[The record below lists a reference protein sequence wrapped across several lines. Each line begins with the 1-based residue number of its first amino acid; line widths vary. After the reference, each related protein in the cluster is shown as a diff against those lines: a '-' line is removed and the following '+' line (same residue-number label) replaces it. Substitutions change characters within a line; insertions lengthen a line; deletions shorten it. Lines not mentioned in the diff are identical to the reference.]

1 MQQPVLFVSHGG
13 GPLPL
18 LGDPGHAE
26 MLRAF
31 ASIRTVLHDLPA
43 PRALLY
49 ISAHWESEPVGLT
62 AAPDPGLYYDYYGF
76 PDASYQIQYPVK
88 GSLPVCREIAD
99 VLKDAGINVMPDEQ
113 RGLDHG
119 VFVPGLLLY
128 PQADIPTL
136 QLSLHPSLDPQFHLS
151 VGRALRVLR
160 DEGVLIIGS
169 GFSFHN
175 MRAFFGPADL
185 AVDKANLDFECW
197 LQETVELSDTDQRE
211 QRMLEWSAA
220 PGARLSHPREEHL
233 LPLHVC
239 LAAAA
244 APASQQWHFS
254 VLGRQGSCY
263 LWN

>member
-1 MQQPVLFVSHGG
+1 MNQPVLFVSHGG

-26 MLRAF
+26 MVEAF
-31 ASIRTVLHDLPA
+31 ADIRTVLNDLPR
-43 PRALLY
+43 PRAVLT
-49 ISAHWESEPVGLT
+49 ISAHWEAEPLRLT

-76 PDASYQIQYPVK
+76 PDESYQIQYPAPGAPDV
-88 GSLPVCREIAD
+88 AD
-99 VLKDAGINVMPDEQ
+99 AAAAVLQAADIEVTLDEQ

-128 PQADIPTL
+128 PEADIPTL
-136 QLSLHPSLDPQFHLS
+136 QLSLHPSLDPAFHLRI
-151 VGRALRVLR
+151 GRALKALR
-160 DEGVLIIGS
+160 EQGVLIIGS

-175 MRAFFGPADL
+175 MRAFFGPADPT
-185 AVDKANLDFECW
+185 VDKANRDFERW
-197 LQETVELSDTDQRE
+197 LQTTVEWPEQMQRE
-211 QRMLEWSAA
+211 QRMLEWADA

-239 LAAAA
+239 VAAAA
-244 APASQQWHFS
+244 TPASRQWHFS